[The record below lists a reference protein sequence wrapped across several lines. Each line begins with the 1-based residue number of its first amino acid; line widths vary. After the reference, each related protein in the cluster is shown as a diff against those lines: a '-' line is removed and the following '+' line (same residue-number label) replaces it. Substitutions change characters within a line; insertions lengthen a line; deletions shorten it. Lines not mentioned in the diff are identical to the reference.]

1 MSIESSALS
10 IRSIGRMHGVDGKKL
25 SSWYKY
31 ILSGYM
37 DWEQQTYR
45 DETSLQMDGLAET

>member
-45 DETSLQMDGLAET
+45 DEASLQMDGLAET